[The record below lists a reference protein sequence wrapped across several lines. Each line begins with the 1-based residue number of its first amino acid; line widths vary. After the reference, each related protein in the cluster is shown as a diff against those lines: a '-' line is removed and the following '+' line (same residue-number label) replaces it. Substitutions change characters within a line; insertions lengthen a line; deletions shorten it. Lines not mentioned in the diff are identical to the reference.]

1 MSSQMPEP
9 IDVPTFDRSS
19 ATGSSLMRLASFAW
33 VPITASLV
41 SLVLSVTNLVAANR
55 EPDILVV
62 PPRQIRVAQGEDY
75 GFAYIYAQPAFVHT
89 GQNDRIEVI
98 ENMMLRVN
106 PAGGGPAVEFKWDE
120 QAELVYDTASK
131 SLNYRYVAD
140 SVPLLVSPRNA
151 QVPLAVFNGPQGW
164 YFKPGTHRVTLVAHR
179 VVHSAPLEE
188 TFEFTI
194 SEKEVEVLS
203 SSRGHRFLA
212 FSTKKP

>member
-1 MSSQMPEP
+1 
-9 IDVPTFDRSS
+9 
-19 ATGSSLMRLASFAW
+19 MRLVSFAW

-55 EPDILVV
+55 DPEVLIV
-62 PPRQIRVAQGEDY
+62 PPQQIRVAQGEDF

-98 ENMMLRVN
+98 HDMLLRVI
-106 PAGGGPAVEFKWDE
+106 PAGGGTAVEFKWDE

-140 SVPLLVSPRNA
+140 AVPLLISPRNA

-179 VVHSAPLEE
+179 VVHSAPIEAM
-188 TFEFTI
+188 FEFTMA
-194 SEKEVEVLS
+194 ERDVEILS

-212 FSTKKP
+212 FPARKPQR